1 MRAPNRPGIDTTR
14 TCFYSSF
21 SPKQRGSCDSVLG
34 TVRHHALRRPRPG
47 RRARAHVPS
56 EPRATAERVARPGH
70 AGHEAADRRRPA
82 GRTRPQPLP
91 GRTPRPPARSRRRCR
106 PRHRGQGRRRPHHRR
121 RGRHRRHGRALGD
134 GTLRRRIR
142 DGDPDPREPAA
153 HLHRRRQR
161 PAPPRRRGGRA
172 GDVDDQ
178 SLGNVD
184 STQLGWSHVPLGDVL
199 RRELALPVL
208 VENNVNALAMA
219 ELLHGQAR
227 GHDNVLVVTIGTGIG
242 AGIIAD
248 GSVLRG
254 HGGGAGEIG
263 HLPTQEDGPRCSCG
277 ADGCLES
284 LIGEGALV
292 SAARTRGIIGEAA
305 GMSTLRGRAD
315 AGDTAAQELFSH
327 AGHLLGRA
335 LAGVANAIDPEILI
349 ILGEGVEAWNHWS
362 YGFEPALRSGLMPR
376 KRGIPVAVE
385 TWQDDR
391 WAQGAASLVLA
402 TPFDAAGRTGE
413 QGRLVRER
421 LTEPS
426 LRDGAQESR

>member
-1 MRAPNRPGIDTTR
+1 MTQFSARSDIMRSAVLAQVGALGPTSRASLARQLSVSPALVTQITKQLIADGLLVELDHSPSQGGRPARLLGLVADAGRVIGVKVVADHITVVEVGID
-14 TCFYSSF
+14 
-21 SPKQRGSCDSVLG
+21 G
-34 TVRHHALRRPRPG
+34 TVVRSAT
-47 RRARAHVPS
+47 
-56 EPRATAERVARPGH
+56 EPFDAASATAIPTLATLLRAFIAGGNDRPI
-70 AGHEAADRRRPA
+70 
-82 GRTRPQPLP
+82 
-91 GRTPRPPARSRRRCR
+91 
-106 PRHRGQGRRRPHHRR
+106 
-121 RGRHRRHGRALGD
+121 LGV
-134 GTLRRRIR
+134 GV
-142 DGDPDPREPAA
+142 GVP
-153 HLHRRRQR
+153 
-161 PAPPRRRGGRA
+161 

-199 RRELALPVL
+199 RRELSLPVL

-227 GHDNVLVVTIGTGIG
+227 GHDNVLVITIGTGVG

-263 HLPTQEDGPRCSCG
+263 HLPTQENGPRCSCG

-284 LIGEGALV
+284 LIGQEALV
-292 SAARTRGIIGEAA
+292 ATARERGIIGDAA
-305 GMSTLRGRAD
+305 GMRTLLGRANE
-315 AGDTAAQELFSH
+315 GDTAAQELFSH

-335 LAGVANAIDPEILI
+335 LAGVVNTIDPEIVIL
-349 ILGEGVEAWNHWS
+349 LGEGVEAWSHWS
-362 YGFEPALRSGLMPR
+362 FGFEPAFRSGLMPR
-376 KRGIPVAVE
+376 KRGVPVAVE

-421 LTEPS
+421 LIEPTP
-426 LRDGAQESR
+426 RDGARGAGR

>member
-1 MRAPNRPGIDTTR
+1 MTQSSARSDIMRSAVLAQVGALGPTSRASLARLLSVSPALVTQITKQLIADGLLVELDHSPSQGGRPARLLGLVADAGRVIGVKVAADHITVVEVGID
-14 TCFYSSF
+14 
-21 SPKQRGSCDSVLG
+21 G
-34 TVRHHALRRPRPG
+34 TVVRSA
-47 RRARAHVPS
+47 S
-56 EPRATAERVARPGH
+56 EPFDAAAATAIPTLATLLRAFIGGGSDRP
-70 AGHEAADRRRPA
+70 
-82 GRTRPQPLP
+82 L
-91 GRTPRPPARSRRRCR
+91 
-106 PRHRGQGRRRPHHRR
+106 
-121 RGRHRRHGRALGD
+121 LGV
-134 GTLRRRIR
+134 GV
-142 DGDPDPREPAA
+142 GVP
-153 HLHRRRQR
+153 
-161 PAPPRRRGGRA
+161 

-199 RRELALPVL
+199 RRELSLPVL

-227 GHDNVLVVTIGTGIG
+227 GHDNVLVVTIGTGVG

-248 GSVLRG
+248 GAVLRG

-263 HLPTQEDGPRCSCG
+263 HLPTQEDGPRCACG

-284 LIGEGALV
+284 LIGEDALV
-292 SAARTRGIIGEAA
+292 TAARARGIIGEAA
-305 GMSTLRGRAD
+305 GMRTLHGRANEGD
-315 AGDTAAQELFSH
+315 AAAQELFSH

-335 LAGVANAIDPEILI
+335 LAGIVNTIDPEIVIL
-349 ILGEGVEAWNHWS
+349 LGEGVQAWNHWS

-376 KRGIPVAVE
+376 KRGVPVAVE

-426 LRDGAQESR
+426 PRDGAQGAGR

>member
-1 MRAPNRPGIDTTR
+1 MTQSSARSDIMRSAVLAQVGALGPTSRASLARLLSVSPALVTQVTKQLIADGLLVELDHSPSQGGRPARLLGLVADAGRVIGVKVAADHITVVEVGID
-14 TCFYSSF
+14 
-21 SPKQRGSCDSVLG
+21 G
-34 TVRHHALRRPRPG
+34 TVVRSAT
-47 RRARAHVPS
+47 
-56 EPRATAERVARPGH
+56 EPFDAASATAIATLAALLRTFIAGGSDRP
-70 AGHEAADRRRPA
+70 
-82 GRTRPQPLP
+82 L
-91 GRTPRPPARSRRRCR
+91 
-106 PRHRGQGRRRPHHRR
+106 
-121 RGRHRRHGRALGD
+121 LGV
-134 GTLRRRIR
+134 GV
-142 DGDPDPREPAA
+142 GVP
-153 HLHRRRQR
+153 
-161 PAPPRRRGGRA
+161 

-199 RRELALPVL
+199 RRELSLPVL

-248 GSVLRG
+248 GAVLRG

-263 HLPTQEDGPRCSCG
+263 HLPTQEDGPRCACG
-277 ADGCLES
+277 ADGCLEA
-284 LIGEGALV
+284 LIGEDALI
-292 SAARTRGIIGEAA
+292 SAARSRGIIGDAA
-305 GMSTLRGRAD
+305 GIRTLHARAD
-315 AGDTAAQELFSH
+315 EGDAAAQELFSH

-335 LAGVANAIDPEILI
+335 LAGIVNTIDPEIVIL
-349 ILGEGVEAWNHWS
+349 LGEGVEGWSHWS
-362 YGFEPALRSGLMPR
+362 YGFEPALRSSLMPR
-376 KRGIPVAVE
+376 KRGVPVAVE

-421 LTEPS
+421 LTEPTP
-426 LRDGAQESR
+426 RDGITGAHR

>member
-1 MRAPNRPGIDTTR
+1 MRSAVLAQVGALGPTSRASLARLLSVSPALVTQVTKQLIADGLLVELDHSPSQGGRPARLLGLVADAGRVIGVKVVAEHITVVEVGID
-14 TCFYSSF
+14 
-21 SPKQRGSCDSVLG
+21 G
-34 TVRHHALRRPRPG
+34 TVVRSAT
-47 RRARAHVPS
+47 
-56 EPRATAERVARPGH
+56 EPFDAASATAIPTLATLLRAFIAGGSDRP
-70 AGHEAADRRRPA
+70 
-82 GRTRPQPLP
+82 L
-91 GRTPRPPARSRRRCR
+91 
-106 PRHRGQGRRRPHHRR
+106 
-121 RGRHRRHGRALGD
+121 LGV
-134 GTLRRRIR
+134 GV
-142 DGDPDPREPAA
+142 GVP
-153 HLHRRRQR
+153 
-161 PAPPRRRGGRA
+161 

-199 RRELALPVL
+199 RRELSLPVL

-227 GHDNVLVVTIGTGIG
+227 GHDDVLVVTIGTGVG
-242 AGIIAD
+242 AGIIAE
-248 GSVLRG
+248 GAVLRG

-263 HLPTQEDGPRCSCG
+263 HLPTLEDGPRCTCG

-284 LIGEGALV
+284 LIGEDALV
-292 SAARTRGIIGEAA
+292 SAARERGIIGAAA
-305 GMSTLRGRAD
+305 GMRTLQSRANE
-315 AGDTAAQELFSH
+315 GDPAAQELFSR

-335 LAGVANAIDPEILI
+335 LAGIVNTIDPEIVIL
-349 ILGEGVEAWNHWS
+349 LGEGVEAWNHWS

-376 KRGIPVAVE
+376 KRGVPVAVE

-421 LTEPS
+421 LTEPTP
-426 LRDGAQESR
+426 RDGARGAAHS

>member
-1 MRAPNRPGIDTTR
+1 MRSAVLAQVGALGPTSRASLARLLSVSPALVTQITKQLIADGLLVELDHSPSQGGRPARLLGLAADAGRVIGVKVVADHIAVVEVGID
-14 TCFYSSF
+14 
-21 SPKQRGSCDSVLG
+21 G
-34 TVRHHALRRPRPG
+34 TVVRSAT
-47 RRARAHVPS
+47 
-56 EPRATAERVARPGH
+56 EPFDAASATAIPTLAALLRTFI
-70 AGHEAADRRRPA
+70 AGGSD
-82 GRTRPQPLP
+82 QPL
-91 GRTPRPPARSRRRCR
+91 
-106 PRHRGQGRRRPHHRR
+106 
-121 RGRHRRHGRALGD
+121 LGV
-134 GTLRRRIR
+134 GV
-142 DGDPDPREPAA
+142 GVP
-153 HLHRRRQR
+153 
-161 PAPPRRRGGRA
+161 

-199 RRELALPVL
+199 RRELGLPVL

-227 GHDNVLVVTIGTGIG
+227 GHDNVLVVTIGTGVG

-248 GSVLRG
+248 GNVLRG

-263 HLPTQEDGPRCSCG
+263 HLPVEEDGPACSCG
-277 ADGCLES
+277 ANGCLES
-284 LIGEGALV
+284 LIGEDALV
-292 SAARTRGIIGEAA
+292 ATARERGLIGAAA
-305 GMSTLRGRAD
+305 GMRTLRACAD
-315 AGDTAAQELFSH
+315 EGDTAAQELFSH

-335 LAGVANAIDPEILI
+335 LAGIVNTIDPEILI
-349 ILGEGVEAWNHWS
+349 VLGEGVEAWSHWS
-362 YGFEPALRSGLMPR
+362 FGFEPALRSALMPR

-421 LTEPS
+421 LIEPTA
-426 LRDGAQESR
+426 RDGAAGAAR

>member
-1 MRAPNRPGIDTTR
+1 MTQSSARSDIMRSAVLAQVGALGPTSRASLARLLSVSPALVTQVTKQLIADGLLVELDHSPSQGGRPARLLGLVADAGRVIGVKVAADHITVVEVGID
-14 TCFYSSF
+14 
-21 SPKQRGSCDSVLG
+21 G
-34 TVRHHALRRPRPG
+34 TVVRSAT
-47 RRARAHVPS
+47 
-56 EPRATAERVARPGH
+56 EPFDAASATAIPTLATLLRAFIAGGSDRP
-70 AGHEAADRRRPA
+70 
-82 GRTRPQPLP
+82 L
-91 GRTPRPPARSRRRCR
+91 
-106 PRHRGQGRRRPHHRR
+106 
-121 RGRHRRHGRALGD
+121 LGV
-134 GTLRRRIR
+134 GV
-142 DGDPDPREPAA
+142 GVP
-153 HLHRRRQR
+153 
-161 PAPPRRRGGRA
+161 

-199 RRELALPVL
+199 RRELSLPVL

-227 GHDNVLVVTIGTGIG
+227 GHDNVLVVTIGTGVG

-248 GSVLRG
+248 GAVLRG

-263 HLPTQEDGPRCSCG
+263 HLPTQEDGPRCACG
-277 ADGCLES
+277 ADGCLEA
-284 LIGEGALV
+284 LIGENALV
-292 SAARTRGIIGEAA
+292 SAARTHGIIGDAA
-305 GMSTLRGRAD
+305 GMRTLHARANE
-315 AGDTAAQELFSH
+315 GDDAAQELLSH

-335 LAGVANAIDPEILI
+335 LAGIVNTIDPEIVIL
-349 ILGEGVEAWNHWS
+349 LGEGVEGWNHWS

-421 LTEPS
+421 LTEPTP
-426 LRDGAQESR
+426 RDGATGAHR

>member
-1 MRAPNRPGIDTTR
+1 MTQFSARSDIMRSAVLAQVGALGPTSRASLARQLSVSPALVTQITKQLIADGLLVELDHSPSQGGRPARLLGLVADAGRVIGVKVVADHITVVEVGID
-14 TCFYSSF
+14 
-21 SPKQRGSCDSVLG
+21 G
-34 TVRHHALRRPRPG
+34 TVVRSAT
-47 RRARAHVPS
+47 
-56 EPRATAERVARPGH
+56 EPFDAASATAIPTLATLLRAFIAGGNDRPI
-70 AGHEAADRRRPA
+70 
-82 GRTRPQPLP
+82 
-91 GRTPRPPARSRRRCR
+91 
-106 PRHRGQGRRRPHHRR
+106 
-121 RGRHRRHGRALGD
+121 LGV
-134 GTLRRRIR
+134 GV
-142 DGDPDPREPAA
+142 GVP
-153 HLHRRRQR
+153 
-161 PAPPRRRGGRA
+161 

-199 RRELALPVL
+199 RRELSLPVL

-227 GHDNVLVVTIGTGIG
+227 GHDNVLVITIGTGVG

-263 HLPTQEDGPRCSCG
+263 HLPTLENGPRCTCG

-284 LIGEGALV
+284 LIGQEALV
-292 SAARTRGIIGEAA
+292 ATARERGIIGDAA
-305 GMSTLRGRAD
+305 GMRTLLGRANE
-315 AGDTAAQELFSH
+315 GDTAAQELFSH

-335 LAGVANAIDPEILI
+335 LAGVVNTIDPEIVIL
-349 ILGEGVEAWNHWS
+349 LGEGVEAWSHWS
-362 YGFEPALRSGLMPR
+362 FGFEPAFRSGLMPR
-376 KRGIPVAVE
+376 KRGVPVAVE

-421 LTEPS
+421 LIEPTP
-426 LRDGAQESR
+426 RDGARGAGR

>member
-1 MRAPNRPGIDTTR
+1 MTHSSARSDIMRSAVLAQVGALGPTSRASLARLLSVSPALVTQVTKQLIADGLLVELDHSPSQGGRPARLLGLVADAGRVIGVKVVADHITVVEVGID
-14 TCFYSSF
+14 
-21 SPKQRGSCDSVLG
+21 G
-34 TVRHHALRRPRPG
+34 TVVRSAT
-47 RRARAHVPS
+47 
-56 EPRATAERVARPGH
+56 EPFDAASATAIPTLATLLRVFIAGGSDRP
-70 AGHEAADRRRPA
+70 
-82 GRTRPQPLP
+82 L
-91 GRTPRPPARSRRRCR
+91 
-106 PRHRGQGRRRPHHRR
+106 
-121 RGRHRRHGRALGD
+121 LGV
-134 GTLRRRIR
+134 GV
-142 DGDPDPREPAA
+142 GVP
-153 HLHRRRQR
+153 
-161 PAPPRRRGGRA
+161 

-199 RRELALPVL
+199 RRELSLPVL

-248 GSVLRG
+248 GAVLRG

-263 HLPTQEDGPRCSCG
+263 HLPTQEDGPRCTCG

-284 LIGEGALV
+284 LIGEDALV
-292 SAARTRGIIGEAA
+292 SAARRRGIIGESA
-305 GMSTLRGRAD
+305 GMRTLLTRANEGD
-315 AGDTAAQELFSH
+315 APAQELFSH

-335 LAGVANAIDPEILI
+335 LAGIVNTIDPEIVIL
-349 ILGEGVEAWNHWS
+349 LGEGVEAWNHWS

-421 LTEPS
+421 LTEPTP
-426 LRDGAQESR
+426 RDGAQGTTR

>member
-1 MRAPNRPGIDTTR
+1 MTQSSARSDIMRSAVLAQVGALGPTSRASLARLLSVSPALVTQITKQLIADGLLVELDHSPSQGGRPARLLGLVADAGRVIGVKVAADHVTVVEVGID
-14 TCFYSSF
+14 
-21 SPKQRGSCDSVLG
+21 G
-34 TVRHHALRRPRPG
+34 TVVRSA
-47 RRARAHVPS
+47 S
-56 EPRATAERVARPGH
+56 EPFDAAAATAIPTLATLLRAFIAGGSDRP
-70 AGHEAADRRRPA
+70 
-82 GRTRPQPLP
+82 L
-91 GRTPRPPARSRRRCR
+91 
-106 PRHRGQGRRRPHHRR
+106 
-121 RGRHRRHGRALGD
+121 LGV
-134 GTLRRRIR
+134 GV
-142 DGDPDPREPAA
+142 GVP
-153 HLHRRRQR
+153 
-161 PAPPRRRGGRA
+161 

-199 RRELALPVL
+199 RRELSLPVL

-227 GHDNVLVVTIGTGIG
+227 GHDNVLVVTIGTGVG

-248 GSVLRG
+248 GAVLRG

-263 HLPTQEDGPRCSCG
+263 HLPTQEDGPRCACG

-284 LIGEGALV
+284 LIGVDALV
-292 SAARTRGIIGEAA
+292 TAARERGIIGEAA
-305 GMSTLRGRAD
+305 GMRTLQGRANE
-315 AGDTAAQELFSH
+315 GDTAAQEAFSH

-335 LAGVANAIDPEILI
+335 LAGIVNTIDPEIVIL
-349 ILGEGVEAWNHWS
+349 LGEGVEAWNHWS

-376 KRGIPVAVE
+376 KRGVPVAVE

-426 LRDGAQESR
+426 PRDGSQGAAR

>member
-1 MRAPNRPGIDTTR
+1 MTHSSARSDIMRSAVLAQVGALGPTSRASLARLLSVSPALVTQVTKQLIADGLLVELDHSPSQGGRPARLLGLVADAGRVIGVKVVADHITVVEVGID
-14 TCFYSSF
+14 
-21 SPKQRGSCDSVLG
+21 G
-34 TVRHHALRRPRPG
+34 TVVRSAT
-47 RRARAHVPS
+47 
-56 EPRATAERVARPGH
+56 EPFDAASATAIPTLATLLRAFIAGGSDRP
-70 AGHEAADRRRPA
+70 
-82 GRTRPQPLP
+82 L
-91 GRTPRPPARSRRRCR
+91 
-106 PRHRGQGRRRPHHRR
+106 
-121 RGRHRRHGRALGD
+121 LGV
-134 GTLRRRIR
+134 GV
-142 DGDPDPREPAA
+142 GVP
-153 HLHRRRQR
+153 
-161 PAPPRRRGGRA
+161 

-199 RRELALPVL
+199 RRELSLPVL

-248 GSVLRG
+248 GAVLRG

-263 HLPTQEDGPRCSCG
+263 HLPTQEDGPRCTCG

-284 LIGEGALV
+284 LIGEDALV
-292 SAARTRGIIGEAA
+292 SAARRRGIIGESA
-305 GMSTLRGRAD
+305 GMRTLLARANEGD
-315 AGDTAAQELFSH
+315 AAAQELFSH

-335 LAGVANAIDPEILI
+335 LAGIVNTIDPEIVIL
-349 ILGEGVEAWNHWS
+349 LGEGVEAWNHWS

-421 LTEPS
+421 LTEPTP
-426 LRDGAQESR
+426 RDGAQGTTR